1 MSTLFLE
8 IITVLVNAMYAF
20 FFISLLQ
27 ISAMSDYGKNCN
39 GIKINKSCCYI

>member
-20 FFISLLQ
+20 FFYFFITNFCDVRLWQKLQ
-27 ISAMSDYGKNCN
+27 WN
-39 GIKINKSCCYI
+39 